1 MEVTNELIDKL
12 STLARLKIEP
22 DQKDSLRSDMQQL
35 IGFIEKLQEL
45 DTTGIEPLMHMTTE
59 INQLRADI
67 VHHPISR
74 EEALQNAAAKDE
86 QFFLVPKVI
95 KKQTTA

>member
-1 MEVTNELIDKL
+1 MEVTNELIEKL

-22 DQKDSLRSDMQQL
+22 GQKESLRNDMQEL

-59 INQLRADI
+59 INKLRADVI
-67 VHHPISR
+67 DHPITH
-74 EEALQNAAAKDE
+74 EQALQNAKLKDE
-86 QFFLVPKVI
+86 NFFLVPKVI
-95 KKQTTA
+95 KKQ